1 MWQDSCAI
9 NWYPEYVF
17 VLAPWLGL
25 NMGPMSQASRRK
37 HKRIMNKHS
46 LTSVAGGRHQRMPQ
60 WTELTYIK
68 ANGTFWIG
76 LIGCSLK
83 DSIMYES
90 MCHVVEMLPLTS
102 LWTNAWRDGVKRVLG
117 GLQRSLSF
125 PVLMRGTGIILGRVY
140 LLNSAKLGA
149 LFLFFICH
157 WNWMQ
162 SRQKGC
168 GWINVSHILLFFQVQ
183 YLYFLPPI
191 ATIVEWEF
199 EQLWWFTVIHLR
211 TDFSWSKVQRTPAN
225 LWFVICNFI
234 RLRILL
240 SYFLGGEPI
249 LPY

>member
-1 MWQDSCAI
+1 MKVCVTWWKCCHSPVYGQM
-9 NWYPEYVF
+9 
-17 VLAPWLGL
+17 LGA
-25 NMGPMSQASRRK
+25 MEWK
-37 HKRIMNKHS
+37 
-46 LTSVAGGRHQRMPQ
+46 
-60 WTELTYIK
+60 E
-68 ANGTFWIG
+68 FWVV
-76 LIGCSLK
+76 CSGHFPFL
-83 DSIMYES
+83 
-90 MCHVVEMLPLTS
+90 C
-102 LWTNAWRDGVKRVLG
+102 WWG
-117 GLQRSLSF
+117 GLVLYWAVYIAEFSQIRRAF
-125 PVLMRGTGIILGRVY
+125 P
-140 LLNSAKLGA
+140 
-149 LFLFFICH
+149 FFICH
-157 WNWMQ
+157 WNRMQ